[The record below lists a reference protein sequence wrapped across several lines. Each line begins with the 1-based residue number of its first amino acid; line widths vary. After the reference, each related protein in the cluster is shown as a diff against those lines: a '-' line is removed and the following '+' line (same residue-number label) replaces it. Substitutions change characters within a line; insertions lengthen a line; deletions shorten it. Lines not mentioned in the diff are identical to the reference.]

1 MGLLDPKA
9 YRVYKALLVTLVRL
23 DLRVRLA
30 LVDRQDLLA
39 RKVRH
44 LPWLDL
50 QDQRAR
56 PLLSRGLLVLKVYKE
71 FKVYKV

>member
-1 MGLLDPKA
+1 LGLLDPKA
-9 YRVYKALLVTLVRL
+9 YRVYKALLVILARL